1 MKQSD
6 MMYDKVCFK
15 FSPQNFEDVRAY
27 ETNPFQG
34 LIVTFNRQSR
44 LEPNTMDVQQL
55 IDVKPN
61 ELAEGLLARWRA
73 LEEQLPNVIRN
84 LEAEEEALSP
94 RVKRAIESHRKA
106 NEIVAK
112 KKAERNSSQ
121 AVARAKLSEVK
132 ESIETL
138 SKEGGM
144 VSLDP
149 EWRKMKLLEE
159 LENIDDKIETSALDH
174 KEEGKL
180 IAKRRKLIEKNE
192 KWLKDRRESN
202 PEMSK
207 YVDSRKTMISNFKIS
222 ETAHSSM
229 LKAVEKAQPLF
240 EKKVSL
246 QSEIRDIRRQL
257 DRAKELHA
265 QSSDAISLW
274 EGKLSTG
281 FGDSATGFDDL
292 LTDMNRVLGGGA
304 SSFARK
310 KSKKEEEE

>member
-1 MKQSD
+1 
-6 MMYDKVCFK
+6 
-15 FSPQNFEDVRAY
+15 
-27 ETNPFQG
+27 
-34 LIVTFNRQSR
+34 
-44 LEPNTMDVQQL
+44 MDVQQL
-55 IDVKPN
+55 LEVKPD
-61 ELAEGLLARWRA
+61 ELAKGLLARWKA

-94 RVKRAIESHRKA
+94 RVKRAVESHSKA
-106 NEIVAK
+106 NEIVAEMK
-112 KKAERNSSQ
+112 TERDSSQ

-132 ESIETL
+132 ESIGLL
-138 SKEGGM
+138 SEKGGM

-149 EWRKMKLLEE
+149 EWKKLKLLEE
-159 LENIDDKIETSALDH
+159 LEDIEEKIETSALDH

-202 PEMSK
+202 PEMAK
-207 YVDSRKTMISNFKIS
+207 YVESRKTMISNFRIS
-222 ETAHSSM
+222 EASHSRM
-229 LKAVEKAQPLF
+229 LKAVEKAQPLY

-257 DRAKELHA
+257 DRARELYA

-274 EGKLSTG
+274 EGKLSAG
-281 FGDSATGFDDL
+281 FGDSSTGFDDL
-292 LTDMNRVLGGGA
+292 LTDMNRVLDGGA

-310 KSKKEEEE
+310 KSKKKEEEE

>member
-1 MKQSD
+1 
-6 MMYDKVCFK
+6 MYDKVCFT
-15 FSPQNFEDVRAY
+15 FSPQNFQDVRAY

-159 LENIDDKIETSALDH
+159 LENIEDKIETSALDH

-207 YVDSRKTMISNFKIS
+207 YVDSRKTMISNFRIS
-222 ETAHSSM
+222 EAAHSSM

>member
-1 MKQSD
+1 
-6 MMYDKVCFK
+6 
-15 FSPQNFEDVRAY
+15 
-27 ETNPFQG
+27 
-34 LIVTFNRQSR
+34 
-44 LEPNTMDVQQL
+44 MDVQQL

-159 LENIDDKIETSALDH
+159 LENIEDKIETSALDH

-222 ETAHSSM
+222 EAAHSSM